1 MKTQVLL
8 TLIDRCMGAGPRG
21 GEEAQMV
28 VAALELFAG
37 VKPQQEVRTKWRLSG
52 TSLMEAE

>member
-1 MKTQVLL
+1 
-8 TLIDRCMGAGPRG
+8 MGAALEEGIER
-21 GEEAQMV
+21 EAQMV

-37 VKPQQEVRTKWRLSG
+37 AKPQQEVRTKWRLSG